1 MPVEA
6 QPHYDFEEYL
16 ALERASEIR
25 HDFLAGELFAM
36 VGASRRHNLIV
47 TNLVAALRPRLRGTG
62 CEIYANDMRVRVAEA
77 DFAAYPDVVVACGGP
92 RFHDRESDTL
102 LDPTLIVEV
111 LSPPT
116 ADYDRGT
123 KFASFRR
130 LDSLRDYLLVSQAEV
145 RIEHF
150 ARQEDGSWRLAETS
164 DPDAVLDLPSL
175 GCRLALR
182 EVYEE
187 LPDA

>member
-1 MPVEA
+1 MAVDA
-6 QPHYDFEEYL
+6 QERPSFEEYL

-36 VGASRRHNLIV
+36 VGAGRRHNLIV
-47 TNLVAALRPRLRGTG
+47 TNLVAALRPQLRGTG

-77 DFAAYPDVVVACGGP
+77 DFAAYPDVVVACSGP

-111 LSPPT
+111 LSPST

-130 LDSLRDYLLVSQAEV
+130 LPSLRDYLLVSQTAV
-145 RIEHF
+145 QVEHF
-150 ARQEDGSWRLAETS
+150 TRHDDETWRLAETS
-164 DPDAVLDLPSL
+164 DPDAVLELPSI

-182 EVYEE
+182 AVYEE
-187 LPDA
+187 LPAP

>member
-1 MPVEA
+1 MAVEA
-6 QPHYDFEEYL
+6 QPRYDFEEYL
-16 ALERASEIR
+16 AYERASEVR

-62 CEIYANDMRVRVAEA
+62 CEIYANDMRVRAAEA
-77 DFAAYPDVVVACGGP
+77 DFAAYPDVVVACGEP
-92 RFHDRESDTL
+92 RFHDREFDTL

-111 LSPPT
+111 LSPST

-130 LDSLRDYLLVSQAEV
+130 LASLREYLLVSQAEV
-145 RIEHF
+145 RVEHF
-150 ARQEDGSWRLAETS
+150 AWQDDGTWRLAETS
-164 DPDAVLDLPSL
+164 DPEASL
-175 GCRLALR
+175 ELRSIGCRLAIR
-182 EVYEE
+182 DVYEDLAE
-187 LPDA
+187 V